1 MTNAT
6 RRRRFLG
13 AAVVAAIGFAV
24 GVGYRFFVDNADE
37 RELAKYLRSGLHGV
51 GIAMAVWL
59 VQTTLGPSARSSL
72 GRALRRLPLL
82 SELIARS
89 LVMTLVIIVV
99 GVALQFALYAEPYR
113 LHWFKLD
120 WFTGTLPW
128 IIALGL
134 VISFMIGAFTEAGRM
149 IGASMLVNIALGTY
163 HRPKREQLIVM
174 FLDLA
179 NSTQLAEAM
188 GELKVHDLITR
199 FFFDIEA
206 PITDYGGAVHAYVGD
221 EVIVTWPL
229 DTDGA
234 RNTRCLECC
243 ASIDRTMADLAGTY
257 QRAFAVVPQFR
268 AALHCGPVIVSECGS
283 AKRQLAFFGDT
294 MNVTARLC
302 EYCRHASQHLVVS
315 ADLLSRLTIPPD
327 LVFGKGD
334 TIALRGRQEPIEV
347 HAIQQNPLRHTRKIA
362 GLLGSRRSEK

>member
-37 RELAKYLRSGLHGV
+37 RELANYLRSGLHGV

-59 VQTTLGPSARSSL
+59 VQITLGPNARSSL

-128 IIALGL
+128 ILPSGL
-134 VISFMIGAFTEAGRM
+134 S
-149 IGASMLVNIALGTY
+149 S
-163 HRPKREQLIVM
+163 
-174 FLDLA
+174 
-179 NSTQLAEAM
+179 
-188 GELKVHDLITR
+188 
-199 FFFDIEA
+199 
-206 PITDYGGAVHAYVGD
+206 
-221 EVIVTWPL
+221 
-229 DTDGA
+229 
-234 RNTRCLECC
+234 
-243 ASIDRTMADLAGTY
+243 
-257 QRAFAVVPQFR
+257 
-268 AALHCGPVIVSECGS
+268 
-283 AKRQLAFFGDT
+283 
-294 MNVTARLC
+294 
-302 EYCRHASQHLVVS
+302 
-315 ADLLSRLTIPPD
+315 
-327 LVFGKGD
+327 
-334 TIALRGRQEPIEV
+334 
-347 HAIQQNPLRHTRKIA
+347 
-362 GLLGSRRSEK
+362 

>member
-1 MTNAT
+1 MANAT
-6 RRRRFLG
+6 RRRHFLA

-24 GVGYRFFVDNADE
+24 GVGYRLFIDNADE
-37 RELAKYLRSGLHGV
+37 RELANYLRSGLHGV
-51 GIAMAVWL
+51 GIALTVWL
-59 VQTTLGPSARSSL
+59 VQNTLGPDGRPSL

-82 SELIARS
+82 SELIVRS
-89 LVMTLVIIVV
+89 VVMTLVIIVV

-134 VISFMIGAFTEAGRM
+134 VISFMIGALTEAARM
-149 IGASMLVNIALGTY
+149 LGASMLVNVALGTY

-206 PITDYGGAVHAYVGD
+206 PITDHGAAVHAYVGD

-229 DTDGA
+229 DADVA
-234 RNTRCLECC
+234 RNTRCLDCC
-243 ASIDRTMADLAGTY
+243 AAIDRTMAALADTY

-268 AALHCGPVIVSECGS
+268 AGLHCGPVIVSECGS
-283 AKRQLAFFGDT
+283 TKRQLAFFGDT

-302 EYCRHASQHLVVS
+302 EYCKQASQHLVLS
-315 ADLLSRLTIPPD
+315 ADLLTRLTIPPD
-327 LVFGKGD
+327 LVVGKAE
-334 TIALRGRQEPIEV
+334 TIELRGRQEPIEV
-347 HAIQQNPLRHTRKIA
+347 HAIPQTA
-362 GLLGSRRSEK
+362 

>member
-1 MTNAT
+1 
-6 RRRRFLG
+6 
-13 AAVVAAIGFAV
+13 
-24 GVGYRFFVDNADE
+24 
-37 RELAKYLRSGLHGV
+37 
-51 GIAMAVWL
+51 
-59 VQTTLGPSARSSL
+59 
-72 GRALRRLPLL
+72 
-82 SELIARS
+82 
-89 LVMTLVIIVV
+89 
-99 GVALQFALYAEPYR
+99 
-113 LHWFKLD
+113 
-120 WFTGTLPW
+120 
-128 IIALGL
+128 
-134 VISFMIGAFTEAGRM
+134 MIGAFTEAGRM

-243 ASIDRTMADLAGTY
+243 TSIDRTIADLADTY
-257 QRAFAVVPQFR
+257 ERAFGVVPQFR
-268 AALHCGPVIVSECGS
+268 AALHCGSVIVSECGS

-294 MNVTARLC
+294 MNVAARLC
-302 EYCRHASQHLVVS
+302 EYCKQASQHLVVS
-315 ADLLSRLTIPPD
+315 ADLLRRLTIPPD
-327 LVFGKGD
+327 LVVGKGE
-334 TIALRGRQEPIEV
+334 TIALRGRYEPVEV
-347 HAIQQNPLRHTRKIA
+347 HAIQQTR
-362 GLLGSRRSEK
+362 